1 MWKRTVF
8 AEFWTIRLNLSRN
21 CAFLQNIHTRKL
33 VEITRFSAM
42 EVNTCKWKSREISF
56 LSIRKNERFNLILST
71 IEKFKFSNFIESFQ
85 IQTSK
90 NRAIT
95 TKNRAITTKN
105 RAITTNNRA
114 ITTKTARSKEGII
127 NYFQDWVRNYYSP
140 WEWTLLHYSFM
151 FKYYRSPVKEMMLSS
166 TYIFSYSNK
175 SFASVIKR
183 YLFGS

>member
-1 MWKRTVF
+1 MKTHSFCWVLDNSPKSQPKLCFSAKYTHQEISWNYKIFCNGSKYMQMKV
-8 AEFWTIRLNLSRN
+8 SRN
-21 CAFLQNIHTRKL
+21 F
-33 VEITRFSAM
+33 
-42 EVNTCKWKSREISF
+42 SF
-56 LSIRKNERFNLILST
+56 LSIRKSERFNLILST

>member
-95 TKNRAITTKN
+95 TK
-105 RAITTNNRA
+105 
-114 ITTKTARSKEGII
+114 TARSKEGII
-127 NYFQDWVRNYYSP
+127 NYFQDWVRNYFSP
-140 WEWTLLHYSFM
+140 WEWTLLHYSFTTP
-151 FKYYRSPVKEMMLSS
+151 SPPTPPLPRP
-166 TYIFSYSNK
+166 I
-175 SFASVIKR
+175 
-183 YLFGS
+183 